1 MRKGTGVVLMKD
13 KTHLFYRISPSGSAD
28 IRVSNVGYD
37 DFRAVEPM
45 MTFRKQTEYTLH
57 FILEGRGTVEKE
69 DAAFTVEKNQFFF
82 VAPGENF
89 RYYPDQKEPWRYVWF
104 GFEGRMAAYYASLIG
119 FDGETV
125 RRATD
130 PMRVRDIIEAL
141 FLRAERRGI
150 DETDAVAAFLSIVS
164 EERSVLLLAKPN
176 GENLAD
182 RAASIIEVNYQS
194 PTFTVKVLS
203 EMLHLSH
210 PYLCRLYKKERG
222 LTPES
227 EIIGKRLR
235 LAASLL
241 CSTQK
246 PIYEVANESG
256 YRDELHF
263 AKSFRKHYGT
273 SPREYRK
280 ENREL

>member
-1 MRKGTGVVLMKD
+1 MKE
-13 KTHLFYRISPSGSAD
+13 KAHLFYRLSPSGSVD
-28 IRVSNVGYD
+28 IRVSNIGYD
-37 DFRAVEPM
+37 DFRVIEPM

-57 FILEGRGTVEKE
+57 FILEGKGTVEKE
-69 DAAFTVEKNQFFF
+69 DRVFTVEKNQLFFI
-82 VAPGENF
+82 APGENF
-89 RYYPDQKEPWRYVWF
+89 RYYPDEKEPWRYVWF
-104 GFEGRMAAYYASLIG
+104 GFEGRMAGYYATLFG
-119 FDGETV
+119 FEGETV
-125 RRATD
+125 KSSAD
-130 PMRVRDIIEAL
+130 ASRVRRIVTEL
-141 FLRAERRGI
+141 FLSAEKRGI

-164 EERSVLLLAKPN
+164 GERSGLLLSKPK

-182 RAASIIEVNYQS
+182 RAAGIIEVNYKS

-246 PIYEVANESG
+246 PIYEVARESG

-263 AKSFRKHYGT
+263 AKSFRKYYGE
-273 SPREYRK
+273 SPRAYRK
-280 ENREL
+280 KNKEI

>member
-1 MRKGTGVVLMKD
+1 MKE
-13 KTHLFYRISPSGSAD
+13 KTHVFYRLSPSGSAD
-28 IRVSNVGYD
+28 IRVSNIGYD

-57 FILEGRGTVEKE
+57 FIVEGKGTVEKE
-69 DAAFTVEKNQFFF
+69 NTVFSVEKNQFFF
-82 VAPGENF
+82 IAPGENF
-89 RYYPDQKEPWRYVWF
+89 RYYPDEKEPWRYVWF
-104 GFEGRMAAYYASLIG
+104 GFEGRMAAYFASLLG

-125 RRATD
+125 RCVSD
-130 PMRVRDIIEAL
+130 PTRVRSVIKEL
-141 FLRAERRGI
+141 FLLAEGRGI
-150 DETDAVAAFLSIVS
+150 DETDAVAALLTLVS
-164 EERSVLLLAKPN
+164 QERAVLLPAKPK

-182 RAASIIEVNYQS
+182 RAASIIEVNYKS
-194 PTFTVKVLS
+194 PTFTVAVLS

-246 PIYEVANESG
+246 PIYEVARESG

-263 AKSFRKHYGT
+263 AKSFRKYYGT
-273 SPREYRK
+273 SPRAYRK